1 MTQLIL
7 KDEATA
13 QRRRILILLVDPADG
28 FTPVTGY
35 AVAAGELKVIKG
47 DGSNANGAGTLTEIL
62 FGIYQYAFTAGEVDQ
77 EGYLGVV
84 VSAVTA
90 ITKAPGLAQVVNVD
104 AYDTVRL
111 GLTALPNVAVA
122 EVGGLPIVGG
132 SYSGNAEAVGS
143 DATHIMLGAGADA
156 TNNFYTGQLIGLVK
170 GTGKGQVRRIV
181 GYVGATKIAEVDPS
195 WDTTPDDTTDWVTA
209 TQ

>member
-35 AVAAGELKVIKG
+35 TVSAGELKVIKG

-62 FGIYQYAFTAGEVDQ
+62 FGIYQYAFTAGEVNQ
-77 EGYLGVV
+77 QGYLGVV
-84 VSAVTA
+84 VSAATA
-90 ITKAPGLAQVVNVD
+90 ITKAPGLAQVVEFDSYNAVS
-104 AYDTVRL
+104 L
-111 GLTALPNVAVA
+111 GLIALPSIAVG
-122 EVGGLPIVGG
+122 ETGGLPIVGG

-143 DATHIMLGAGADA
+143 DASHIMLGAGADA
-156 TNNFYTGQLIGLVK
+156 TNNFYTGQLIGIVK
-170 GTGKGQVRRIV
+170 GTGKGQVRQIT
-181 GYVGATKIAEVDPS
+181 GYVGATKIAAIAPD
-195 WDTTPDDTTDWVTA
+195 WDTTPDDTSDWVAA